1 VDALAKWWPNGRRTK
16 LVARAEAFTGG
27 RAGRPEA
34 LERLLALAA
43 DPSAGPLV
51 SANAIGYLPNYADT
65 RALDALVSAA
75 KAPHPAIRSAAL
87 SGLGV
92 AKGGDAVRRTT
103 LLAALDDPVRA
114 VRMAALTGMINLG
127 GGPPEGEDA
136 RRFHKASLEFAA
148 RARPHEDDAA
158 IQRDLGV
165 VQMLAG
171 DFDPAGDA
179 LQIAM
184 GLEADRPTVRFLLGM
199 VRFGQR
205 RLDEAQTLF
214 KQVPA
219 SDPYYA
225 AAQAQL
231 KKLQP

>member
-1 VDALAKWWPNGRRTK
+1 
-16 LVARAEAFTGG
+16 
-27 RAGRPEA
+27 
-34 LERLLALAA
+34 
-43 DPSAGPLV
+43 
-51 SANAIGYLPNYADT
+51 
-65 RALDALVSAA
+65 
-75 KAPHPAIRSAAL
+75 
-87 SGLGV
+87 
-92 AKGGDAVRRTT
+92 
-103 LLAALDDPVRA
+103 
-114 VRMAALTGMINLG
+114 MINLG

-205 RLDEAQTLF
+205 RLGRGADA
-214 KQVPA
+214 V
-219 SDPYYA
+219 
-225 AAQAQL
+225 QAGAGVGSRTTRR
-231 KKLQP
+231 PRRS